1 MHILDQL
8 ETYVLSK
15 YTLVETSE
23 NYIKQITPTE
33 NSIKQLLIMI

>member
-23 NYIKQITPTE
+23 NYIKQIYTY
-33 NSIKQLLIMI
+33 